1 MKADDIIT
9 YCIDNYGYVE
19 CINLPYGQELQY
31 CQGGINVFFFSI
43 LEFDTEDDTFS
54 SLNQPDK
61 YRLSLCLSKEEYNLN
76 KGLTIAPQNGY
87 EDYAPNKKY
96 KIYGKTKQK

>member
-31 CQGGINVFFFSI
+31 CQGGINVCFVSI
-43 LEFDTEDDTFS
+43 
-54 SLNQPDK
+54 
-61 YRLSLCLSKEEYNLN
+61 
-76 KGLTIAPQNGY
+76 
-87 EDYAPNKKY
+87 
-96 KIYGKTKQK
+96 